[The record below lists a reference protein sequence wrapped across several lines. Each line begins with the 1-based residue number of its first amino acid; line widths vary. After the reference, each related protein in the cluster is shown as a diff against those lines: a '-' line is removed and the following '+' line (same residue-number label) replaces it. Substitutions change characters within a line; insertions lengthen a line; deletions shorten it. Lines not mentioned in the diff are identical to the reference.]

1 MEKKE
6 KKNRWYENAIY
17 IIILAVFSLW
27 GYGRGGDL
35 SDTTYSLANYRFMD
49 EMTGSWK
56 YATFLSNLI
65 GSVLLKLSCRAGDI
79 LDSMKGD
86 SPRIDLLFSMW
97 FMNIFTAVLLLAV
110 VVVIFFSMRKVI
122 PTPLLFLGLLTA
134 IGLCLIPKVILYQY
148 LSFYLF
154 ALTCILL
161 LYGIRSGKN
170 LYYIIAGIV
179 LGINLF
185 VRISNG
191 VEVLLI
197 VWVWYGEFLKKDCT
211 SDKPL
216 FKRILSDTLLCVA
229 GYAAG
234 VLLALIIFVIY
245 ALSNGSSPIAEM
257 QAVIEWVMGLL
268 SGESGSS
275 AGGYSMGSMILVI
288 LDSYLGNLKWALLLM
303 SELVLGMLF
312 FKLVFPDK
320 ASVSENESADVPA
333 EQTGQKNNG
342 LTAFISRNEKFL
354 KITFTTIYA
363 GGVLLT
369 FAYLERNGMF
379 NFEYWNTGSI
389 YRLYVVFLI
398 ISIVLFVISIAG
410 RQFGTDE
417 KLLSF
422 MSLMVIFITPLGTN
436 NHLYAVMNNSFL
448 IVPVA
453 FFIVYQIVTMLKG
466 KNMLYPFAVMF
477 LVLTAALVIQSMFFG
492 MTYTFKD
499 CENGEKERAG
509 FELWVPALA
518 GMEAEAGHAD
528 AVNELCF
535 ALDGLFFD
543 TDRSLYNDGL
553 IAWGPIPG
561 LHYVQDVPPALST
574 FWPSLDS
581 YSGDDM
587 FDELMAMMAAKKHPV
602 VIASAEEAEIISGIM
617 AGSKPA
623 DGESAIAGKRLVL
636 GGFLI
641 MNGYEEV
648 FSNAEFTVYY

>member
-1 MEKKE
+1 MPENKMKKTE
-6 KKNRWYENAIY
+6 KKNRWYETVIY
-17 IIILAVFSLW
+17 IALLAVFSLW
-27 GYGRGGDL
+27 GYSRGADL

-49 EMTGSWK
+49 ELTGSWK
-56 YATFLSNLI
+56 FATFLSNLT
-65 GSVLLKLSCRAGDI
+65 GVVLLKLSSHAGAF
-79 LDSMKGD
+79 LFKTGGS
-86 SPRIDLLFSMW
+86 LL

-110 VVVIFFSMRKVI
+110 VLVIFFSMRKFI
-122 PTPLLFLGLLTA
+122 PSPVLFLGLVTA

-154 ALTCILL
+154 TFSCMLI
-161 LYGIRSGKN
+161 LYGIKSGKN
-170 LYYIIAGIV
+170 LYYIFAGIV
-179 LGINLF
+179 LGVNLF

-197 VWVWYGEFLKKDCT
+197 VWVWYGEYLKKEAAA
-211 SDKPL
+211 DKL
-216 FKRILSDTLLCVA
+216 LIKRILSDTLMCVA

-234 VLLALIIFVIY
+234 VLIAFIIFVIY
-245 ALSNGSSPIAEM
+245 ALSNGSSPVAEL
-257 QAVIEWVMGLL
+257 QAVVGWVMGLL

-275 AGGYSMGSMILVI
+275 AGGYSMGDMLLVI

-303 SELVLGMLF
+303 AELVLGMVF
-312 FKLVFPDK
+312 FKLVFTDIT
-320 ASVSENESADVPA
+320 AEGGSDSETEKKIGGPA
-333 EQTGQKNNG
+333 
-342 LTAFISRNEKFL
+342 AFIKSNEKFL
-354 KITFTTIYA
+354 KIAFTILYA

-398 ISIVLFVISIAG
+398 ISIVLFVLTIVSK
-410 RQFGTDE
+410 RFETDA

-422 MSLMVIFITPLGTN
+422 MSLLIICITPLGTN

-453 FFIVYQIVTMLKG
+453 FYIISRIVTMLKG
-466 KNMLYPFAVMF
+466 KNMFYPFAVMF
-477 LVLTAALVIQSMFFG
+477 LVLTSVLVIQSALFG

-499 CENGEKERAG
+499 CESGEQTRDVFG
-509 FELWVPALA
+509 FYVPELT
-518 GMEAEAGHAD
+518 GMEAEAGHTEALK
-528 AVNELCF
+528 ELYLS
-535 ALDGLFFD
+535 LDTLFWKTDKGLYD
-543 TDRSLYNDGL
+543 DGL
-553 IAWGPIPG
+553 IAWGPVPG
-561 LHYVQDVPPALST
+561 LHYVLDVPPALST
-574 FWPSLDS
+574 LWPSLDS

-587 FDELMAMMAAKKHPV
+587 FDELMAMMAVKKHPV

-623 DGESAIAGKRLVL
+623 EDESAIAGKRLVL
-636 GGFLI
+636 GGFMI

-648 FSNAEFTVYY
+648 FSNTGFTVYY

>member
-1 MEKKE
+1 MPENKMKKTE
-6 KKNRWYENAIY
+6 KKNRWYETVIY
-17 IIILAVFSLW
+17 IVLLAVFSLW
-27 GYGRGGDL
+27 GYGRGADL

-49 EMTGSWK
+49 AMTGSWK
-56 YATFLSNLI
+56 YATFLSNLT
-65 GSVLLKLSCRAGDI
+65 GVVLLKLSSHAGAFF
-79 LDSMKGD
+79 LKTGGS
-86 SPRIDLLFSMW
+86 LL
-97 FMNIFTAVLLLAV
+97 FMNIFTDVLLLAV
-110 VVVIFFSMRKVI
+110 VLVIFFSMRKFI
-122 PTPLLFLGLLTA
+122 PSPVLFLSLVTA

-154 ALTCILL
+154 TFSCILI
-161 LYGIRSGKN
+161 LYGIKSGKN
-170 LYYIIAGIV
+170 LYYIFAGIV

-185 VRISNG
+185 VRISNA

-197 VWVWYGEFLKKDCT
+197 VWVWYGEYLKKDDK
-211 SDKPL
+211 SDKTL
-216 FKRILSDTLLCVA
+216 LKKILSDTLLCVA

-234 VLLALIIFVIY
+234 VLIAFIIFVIY
-245 ALSNGSSPIAEM
+245 ALSNGSSPVAEL
-257 QAVIEWVMGLL
+257 QAVVGWVMGLL

-275 AGGYSMGSMILVI
+275 AGGYSMGDMLLVI

-303 SELVLGMLF
+303 AELVLGMLF
-312 FKLVFPDK
+312 FKFVFTDIT
-320 ASVSENESADVPA
+320 AECGSDSETGEKIGGPA
-333 EQTGQKNNG
+333 
-342 LTAFISRNEKFL
+342 AFIKSNEKFL
-354 KITFTTIYA
+354 KIAFTVLYA

-398 ISIVLFVISIAG
+398 ISIVLFVLTIVSK
-410 RQFGTDE
+410 RFETDA

-422 MSLMVIFITPLGTN
+422 MSLLIIFITPLGTN

-453 FFIVYQIVTMLKG
+453 FYIISRIVTMLKG
-466 KNMLYPFAVMF
+466 KNMFYPFAVMF
-477 LVLTAALVIQSMFFG
+477 LVLTS
-492 MTYTFKD
+492 YTFKD
-499 CENGEKERAG
+499 CESGEQTRDVFG
-509 FELWVPALA
+509 FYVPELA
-518 GMEAEAGHAD
+518 GMKAEAGHTEALK
-528 AVNELCF
+528 ELYLS
-535 ALDGLFFD
+535 LDTLFWETDKGLYD
-543 TDRSLYNDGL
+543 DGL
-553 IAWGPIPG
+553 IAWGPVPG
-561 LHYVQDVPPALST
+561 LHYVLDVPPALSNL
-574 FWPSLDS
+574 WPSLDS

-587 FDELMAMMAAKKHPV
+587 FDELMAMMAVKKHPV

-623 DGESAIAGKRLVL
+623 EDESAIAGKRLVL